1 MNKKKVIKYLILIFL
16 VPLTVIL
23 GAILFDEKKQIWI
36 ALSVAV
42 MSCIP
47 FFMTFEKKEVSA
59 ERLVVLAVMVALSV
73 AGRFAFSF
81 VPHFKPITALV
92 IITGMYLGA
101 ESGFLCGA
109 LSALISNF
117 IFGQGP
123 WTPFQMFSWGLIG
136 FVAAILSGAMKKSK
150 IILSVYGALSGV
162 VYSLIMDVMSAL
174 VFEEGFNFARYLS
187 FVITSLPVSAVY
199 AVSNIIFL
207 LLLARP
213 IGEKMDRLKTK
224 YGI

>member
-1 MNKKKVIKYLILIFL
+1 
-16 VPLTVIL
+16 
-23 GAILFDEKKQIWI
+23 
-36 ALSVAV
+36 
-42 MSCIP
+42 
-47 FFMTFEKKEVSA
+47 
-59 ERLVVLAVMVALSV
+59 
-73 AGRFAFSF
+73 
-81 VPHFKPITALV
+81 
-92 IITGMYLGA
+92 
-101 ESGFLCGA
+101 
-109 LSALISNF
+109 
-117 IFGQGP
+117 
-123 WTPFQMFSWGLIG
+123 
-136 FVAAILSGAMKKSK
+136 MKKSK

-174 VFEEGFNFARYLS
+174 VLEEGFNLARYLS

>member
-1 MNKKKVIKYLILIFL
+1 MNKKKVIKYLILLFL

-42 MSCIP
+42 ISCIP

-59 ERLVVLAVMVALSV
+59 ERLVVLSVMVALSV

-81 VPHFKPITALV
+81 IPHFKPITALI

-101 ESGFLCGA
+101 E
-109 LSALISNF
+109 SALISNF

-162 VYSLIMDVMSAL
+162 VYSLIMDVMSEL

>member
-1 MNKKKVIKYLILIFL
+1 
-16 VPLTVIL
+16 
-23 GAILFDEKKQIWI
+23 
-36 ALSVAV
+36 
-42 MSCIP
+42 
-47 FFMTFEKKEVSA
+47 
-59 ERLVVLAVMVALSV
+59 
-73 AGRFAFSF
+73 
-81 VPHFKPITALV
+81 
-92 IITGMYLGA
+92 
-101 ESGFLCGA
+101 
-109 LSALISNF
+109 
-117 IFGQGP
+117 
-123 WTPFQMFSWGLIG
+123 MFSWGLIG

-162 VYSLIMDVMSAL
+162 VYSLIMDVMSEL